1 MAARRSN
8 SERLVKLFAKD
19 ETGHNRPVC
28 TTVAPHQVGRLLET
42 PRQAARFVSL
52 LPFRRLP
59 SLGGQD
65 GSARVEQWSAL
76 HTFLTAGHGDVEDH
90 ARLLCGLL
98 LGFGLEAFVCIGTKG
113 ISAVDSDRV
122 TSVAHAWVLTY
133 GSNGKVVFWES
144 LTAER

>member
-1 MAARRSN
+1 MHMYTQLLVHLLALSPCLALKLAANWDTSTRVSFVYLPRVHIASLQFLGARPSN

-65 GSARVEQWSAL
+65 GSARVEQWTNL
-76 HTFLTAGHGDVEDH
+76 HTFLTAV
-90 ARLLCGLL
+90 
-98 LGFGLEAFVCIGTKG
+98 
-113 ISAVDSDRV
+113 
-122 TSVAHAWVLTY
+122 
-133 GSNGKVVFWES
+133 
-144 LTAER
+144 